1 MTKIPP
7 GFSFEATEQG
17 FVLRNKNADGNVTE
31 FVIPLGQIAGLRTE
45 IDLWMDRSWSV
56 LQTTEGA
63 QTPVHALWMEQGG
76 VWKDTLGEHVILIA
90 TGRSGGQIALQFPL
104 AAADQLAA
112 DMAELVSK
120 MKAENPTK
128 Q

>member
-45 IDLWMDRSWSV
+45 IDLS
-56 LQTTEGA
+56 
-63 QTPVHALWMEQGG
+63 
-76 VWKDTLGEHVILIA
+76 
-90 TGRSGGQIALQFPL
+90 
-104 AAADQLAA
+104 
-112 DMAELVSK
+112 
-120 MKAENPTK
+120 
-128 Q
+128 